1 MAVIKRK
8 SFANEVNLRPISDS
22 VYPELNA
29 HAFIMNGYR
38 SKECIKD

>member
-8 SFANEVNLRPISDS
+8 SFAREVNLRPISDS

-29 HAFIMNGYR
+29 HVFIMSGYG